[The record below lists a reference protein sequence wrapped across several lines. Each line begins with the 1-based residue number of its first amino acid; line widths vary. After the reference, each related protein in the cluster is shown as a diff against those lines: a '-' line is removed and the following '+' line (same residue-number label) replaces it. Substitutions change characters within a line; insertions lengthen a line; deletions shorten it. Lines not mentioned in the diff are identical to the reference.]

1 MESKDIRR
9 HCPEV
14 DRLMGGKLPF
24 VTRYGITLVAVA
36 LAVVVVLLL
45 LSGGES
51 HKLLKEMIENLLV
64 QISKKIM

>member
-45 LSGGES
+45 LSGGEPHRLMMQTIDHTLDQIRS
-51 HKLLKEMIENLLV
+51 KL
-64 QISKKIM
+64 

>member
-45 LSGGES
+45 LSRGEL
-51 HKLLKEMIENLLV
+51 HRLMMQAIDHTLD
-64 QISKKIM
+64 QIRSKF